1 MAEKS
6 LEQQILDL
14 RAKLTNEGK
23 SEKEITEA
31 VIQLE
36 LDYAEKQRVMPGV
49 TTPEGVEPVVIGKTK
64 PEVITIDGVE
74 TRKSDIVQYLEDPS
88 LILNAGGTQ
97 ADVDKW
103 TQLVNT
109 YDEFEETLLKIVN
122 NFDEWKINNF
132 NKSNI
137 QSGNKKITKY
147 LMEAI
152 YE

>member
-49 TTPEGVEPVVIGKTK
+49 TTPE
-64 PEVITIDGVE
+64 
-74 TRKSDIVQYLEDPS
+74 
-88 LILNAGGTQ
+88 
-97 ADVDKW
+97 
-103 TQLVNT
+103 
-109 YDEFEETLLKIVN
+109 
-122 NFDEWKINNF
+122 
-132 NKSNI
+132 
-137 QSGNKKITKY
+137 
-147 LMEAI
+147 
-152 YE
+152 

>member
-109 YDEFEETLLKIVN
+109 YDGDVNKAYNAYIETLSETHEIGYERL
-122 NFDEWKINNF
+122 
-132 NKSNI
+132 
-137 QSGNKKITKY
+137 GP
-147 LMEAI
+147 EADSI
-152 YE
+152 EALGE